1 MENLTDYFGWTLRG
15 QDGKGLHVVMRVRN
29 PRLLVDK
36 INVKIQP
43 TGVVNCNGI
52 NQIENVRIEQH
63 GLLTASE
70 IIEQ

>member
-1 MENLTDYFGWTLRG
+1 MRLRN
-15 QDGKGLHVVMRVRN
+15 V
-29 PRLLVDK
+29 RLLVDTK
-36 INVKIQP
+36 VIQILP
-43 TGVVNCNGI
+43 TGIVSCNGI

>member
-1 MENLTDYFGWTLRG
+1 LRG
-15 QDGKGLHVVMRVRN
+15 ADGKGKHIVMRIRN

-36 INVKIQP
+36 INIKIQP
-43 TGVVNCNGI
+43 TGVISCNGI